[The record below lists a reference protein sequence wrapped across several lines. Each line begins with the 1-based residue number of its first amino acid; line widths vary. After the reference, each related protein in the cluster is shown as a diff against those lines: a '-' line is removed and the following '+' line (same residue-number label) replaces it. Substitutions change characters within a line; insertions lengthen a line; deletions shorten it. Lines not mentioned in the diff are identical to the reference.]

1 MVVQVSTST
10 ITRKGQVTIPKE
22 IRDSL
27 GIREGDRV
35 FFVQRGDEVVL
46 KVLQGTILD
55 LKGSV
60 SVAAP
65 QNFEK
70 VRGQVK
76 KKVGRRSAGD
86 G

>member
-1 MVVQVSTST
+1 MSTST

-60 SVAAP
+60 LVPAS
-65 QNFEK
+65 QDFDE
-70 VRGQVK
+70 VRRKVK
-76 KKVGRRSAGD
+76 KTVGRRSAGD

>member
-1 MVVQVSTST
+1 MPGSTLT
-10 ITRKGQVTIPKE
+10 QKGQVTIPKE

-27 GIREGDRV
+27 GIKEGDRV

-60 SVAAP
+60 PASGI
-65 QNFEK
+65 QDFEK
-70 VRGQVK
+70 VRRKVK
-76 KKVGRRSAGD
+76 KTIGRRSAGD

>member
-1 MVVQVSTST
+1 MAGSTLT
-10 ITRKGQVTIPKE
+10 QKGQVTIPKE

-27 GIREGDRV
+27 GIKEGDRV

-60 SVAAP
+60 PASGI
-65 QNFEK
+65 QDFEE
-70 VRGQVK
+70 VRRKVK
-76 KKVGRRSAGD
+76 KTIGRRSAED

>member
-1 MVVQVSTST
+1 MTTST
-10 ITRKGQVTIPKE
+10 LTRKGQVTIPKE

-27 GIREGDRV
+27 GIKEGDRV
-35 FFVQRGDEVVL
+35 FFVRRGNEVVL

-60 SVAAP
+60 SVTAS
-65 QNFEK
+65 QDFDE
-70 VRGQVK
+70 VRRRVK
-76 KKVGRRSAGD
+76 KTVGRRSAGD

>member
-1 MVVQVSTST
+1 MSTST

-22 IRDSL
+22 IRESL
-27 GIREGDRV
+27 GIQEGDRV

-60 SVAAP
+60 SSTGRQDFA
-65 QNFEK
+65 E
-70 VRGQVK
+70 VRRQVK
-76 KKVGRRSAGD
+76 RKVARRNAGN

>member
-1 MVVQVSTST
+1 MSTST

-27 GIREGDRV
+27 ALKEGDRV
-35 FFVQRGDEVVL
+35 FFVQRGEEVIL
-46 KVLQGTILD
+46 KVLRGTILD

-60 SVAAP
+60 TVRGR
-65 QNFEK
+65 QDLDK
-70 VRGQVK
+70 VRRQVK
-76 KKVGRRSAGD
+76 KKISARIAGD